1 MPDAFENALHRF
13 EIFARQILAPAA
25 YFGDVQLAAEAFQS
39 VEPVA
44 FEQAQEANYQPV
56 TRGFRWGPIW
66 STAWFRLRGTVPET
80 LAGQSVALRF
90 STGTEATLWRNGIPV
105 HGLDVNHDCVTLF
118 EDATA
123 GQQIDLYVEAACNR
137 PFGVAI
143 FPWEA
148 PEEHLRW
155 SEENPGRLERAAIAG
170 YRANVWQLGRLFD
183 FGRHLLAIAPK
194 DAQHAVAIRD
204 ALDQLTRRVD
214 ATNLVASADTE
225 LATLKAALKQHHQ
238 HSGTRGYAVGH
249 AHIDTAWLWP
259 IRETR
264 RKCIRTFAST
274 LRLMERF
281 PSFRFLCS
289 QAQQYAWLE
298 EDAPVLFDQ
307 IKKQVNAGRWEAAGA
322 MWIEPDCNLPSGES
336 LVRQVIHG
344 TRYWEEK
351 FGAHG
356 KQRLLYLPDTF
367 GFCAALPQIMKLSG
381 LDTFITN
388 KLWWNDTNE
397 FPHVNFVWRGID
409 GSEVLAHITPGGDYN
424 SDNHPKLL
432 DDAQKR
438 MARLNHV
445 DCGVWLHPFGYGD
458 GGGGPNEETILRIDF
473 ADRAAGMPH
482 IELGSANQ
490 FCDALHERVDQ
501 MNAAGQS
508 LPIWD
513 GELYLEFH
521 RGTYTTIG
529 WLKRANR
536 RAEQT
541 LRKVEWLAFFGPRR
555 RSEKSAKR
563 LMNSLDQAWKIVLLN
578 QFHDIIPGSSIREVY
593 DDARKDSDRF
603 DKLMAAARD
612 EALKSWS
619 KAEPGD
625 QDSKTTV
632 VFNRTSSERNEV
644 IEVDSSLRYA
654 KAIPALGTR
663 VLVEVP
669 DTNLPSPV
677 VVDDRC
683 ISNEHLSITVDDVGR
698 IASLRLAQNNEEF
711 CLPDGNGKTLPMNQL
726 ALYRDV
732 PHHYD
737 AWEIPRHDELTPLLI
752 DTPAEKV
759 SIVEADPLRATIEF
773 ERPVGAAS
781 RLTQRYSLTAG
792 SPRVDIHTRIDW
804 HEERMLLRTLFPV
817 DIHARHATYE
827 TQFGH
832 IARPTH
838 QNTPWDRAMHEVPAQ
853 RWMDLSQ
860 PGKGLALLNDCK
872 YGHSCIGN
880 VIGLSLLRAPIFPDP
895 TADRGVHEFT
905 YSLMPHAGDWRAA
918 GVEREAEALNA
929 PMFVAHFA
937 DGNVEGWQPFTVESD
952 AHVGVEVA
960 AAKRAEADE
969 RLIVR
974 LVETHGGGGTVTIH
988 WHIAVTTVEAVNL
1001 LELPLPDKD
1010 ITHDEKTGITRL
1022 TMRPFEIVTLALQR
1036 TD

>member
-25 YFGDVQLAAEAFQS
+25 YFGEIDLSAEVFQTR
-39 VEPVA
+39 EPVS
-44 FEQAQEANYQPV
+44 FEHAQNAEYRPATP
-56 TRGFRWGPIW
+56 GLRWGPVW
-66 STAWFRLRGTVPET
+66 STAWFRLRGNVPDH
-80 LAGQSVALRF
+80 LDGQHLVLRF
-90 STGTEATLWRNGIPV
+90 STGTEATLWQDGVPV

-118 EDATA
+118 EDATP
-123 GQQIDLYVEAACNR
+123 GQQIELYVEAACNR
-137 PFGVAI
+137 PFGVAL

-170 YRANVWQLGRLFD
+170 YRANAWRLGRLFD

-214 ATNLVASADTE
+214 AHNLSKRADTE
-225 LATLKAALKQHHQ
+225 FATLKAALKQYHQ
-238 HSGTRGYAVGH
+238 PTGMRGYAVGH

-298 EDAPVLFDQ
+298 EDAPALFEQ
-307 IKKQVNAGRWEAAGA
+307 IKQQVNTGRWEAAGA

-336 LVRQVIHG
+336 LVRQVLHG

-397 FPHVNFVWRGID
+397 FPHVNFVWRGLD
-409 GSEVLAHITPGGDYN
+409 GSEVLAHVTPGGDYN

-432 DDAQKR
+432 NDAQKR
-438 MARLNHV
+438 LARLNHS

-458 GGGGPNEETILRIDF
+458 GGGGPNEETVLRIDF

-482 IELGSANQ
+482 IELGSTNQ
-490 FCDALHERVDQ
+490 FCDALHKRVDQ
-501 MNAAGQS
+501 MRATGQS

-521 RGTYTTIG
+521 RGTYTTVG

-536 RAEQT
+536 RAEQA

-555 RSEKSAKR
+555 RSDESAKS
-563 LMNSLDQAWKIVLLN
+563 LMNTLDQAWEIVLLN

-593 DDARKDSDRF
+593 DDARKDFDRF
-603 DKLMAAARD
+603 EKLMESASD
-612 EALKSWS
+612 EALEGWGI
-619 KAEPGD
+619 AEAGN
-625 QDSKTTV
+625 QDSKV
-632 VFNRTSSERNEV
+632 IYVFNPTSSECRAV
-644 IEVDSSLRYA
+644 IEIDGDLHYTNAV
-654 KAIPALGTR
+654 PAFGTR
-663 VLVEVP
+663 ALAELP
-669 DTNLPSPV
+669 DTELPLPV
-677 VVDDRC
+677 DVDGRR
-683 ISNEHLSITVDDVGR
+683 ISNEYLSITIDDAGR
-698 IASLRLAQNNEEF
+698 IASLRLAEHNEDF
-711 CLPDGNGKTLPMNQL
+711 CLADSDGTTRPMNQL

-737 AWEIPRHDELTPLLI
+737 AWEIPRHDELKPLLVGA
-752 DTPAEKV
+752 PAEKI
-759 SIVEADPLRATIEF
+759 SIVEADPLRATIAV
-773 ERPVGAAS
+773 ERPIGTAS
-781 RLTQRYSLTAG
+781 RLSQRYTLSAG

-817 DIHARHATYE
+817 DVHARTATYE

-860 PGKGLALLNDCK
+860 PGKGMALLNNCK

-880 VIGLSLLRAPIFPDP
+880 VIGLSLLRAPMFPDP
-895 TADRGVHEFT
+895 TADRGTHEFT

-918 GVEREAEALNA
+918 GVDREAEALNA
-929 PMFVAHFA
+929 PMFFENISA
-937 DGNVEGWQPFTVESD
+937 GGSERWQPFTID
-952 AHVGVEVA
+952 CGTHVGIEIV
-960 AAKRAEADE
+960 AAKRAEADD
-969 RLIVR
+969 RLILR
-974 LVETHGGGGTVTIH
+974 LVETHGGGGTVTIR
-988 WHIAVTTVEAVNL
+988 WQIAITAVEAVNL
-1001 LELPLPDKD
+1001 LERPLPDKD
-1010 ITHDEKTGITRL
+1010 IRHDEIKGTTEFS
-1022 TMRPFEIVTLALQR
+1022 MRPFEIVTLAIER